1 MSEQAVFFLLVVLLG
16 LVRMSTLGPCYI
28 YNISRF
34 SFLKVAL
41 FFLQPS
47 SSYQSVCPIDHY
59 CAFNHQEVW
68 SIFLEF
74 PLKQYF
80 NVLMQ
85 SWRWKFNLCKGQF
98 TDVCGR
104 GKNLMREV
112 SQLINLRCDFAWRAT
127 SPWNWPCLVLF
138 SFEDHLAFPPNFVL
152 PFSTLRNCDWVLVL
166 QKLLP
171 ASLQHA
177 KPKFFSYLLSLSLS
191 ITSLKSFLHSLS
203 NWFFFLSILKL
214 CVKTQNILCSFILY
228 GFAHKLDM
236 E

>member
-47 SSYQSVCPIDHY
+47 SSYQTVCPIDHY

-85 SWRWKFNLCKGQF
+85 SWRWKLNLCKGQF

-191 ITSLKSFLHSLS
+191 ITSLRSFLHSLS